1 VRIVLAGGTGLVGA
15 KLATRLLE
23 DESVEIHAI
32 LRRASGRSHSR
43 WNEHVAPSVDWPA
56 IVGAIGAETAIS
68 ALGTTRRK
76 AGSEAAFRAVDL
88 DLVVAFADA
97 ARTAGADRFVAL
109 SSVGA
114 NPHSANF
121 YLRTKGEMEAAV
133 AALPFERVD
142 IFRPGLL
149 RGKREGDRRPG
160 ERIAILLSPALNL
173 LLKGPLEPFAAV
185 DAELVAAAI
194 AASLHDQRPGL
205 HRHDNRA
212 IRRLARH

>member
-1 VRIVLAGGTGLVGA
+1 VRIVLAGATGLVGA

-32 LRRASGRSHSR
+32 LRRASGRSHPR
-43 WNEHVAPSVDWPA
+43 WNEHVAPSGDWPA

-97 ARTAGADRFVAL
+97 ARAAGADRFVAL

-114 NPHSANF
+114 HPHSTNF

-133 AALPFERVD
+133 AALPLERVD

-173 LLKGPLEPFAAV
+173 LLKGPLEQFAAI

-194 AASLHDQRPGL
+194 AASLRDQRPGL
-205 HRHDNRA
+205 HRHDNGA
-212 IRRLARH
+212 IRRLALD